1 MPNSHKPQDSLS
13 LSVLESALLDMPSLY
28 LGRSSLAAPGGS
40 GGAASG
46 GGSALGFGL
55 GSHHHPHHPLHQLG
69 GPLSSSV
76 ILGTGSGGTTLS
88 PTDAGVHHRV
98 APPFFLPLPP
108 RGAGYTTR
116 DIPDTIEEG
125 EGVAGDGAS

>member
-1 MPNSHKPQDSLS
+1 
-13 LSVLESALLDMPSLY
+13 MPSLY
-28 LGRSSLAAPGGS
+28 LGRSSLAVATGPGGG
-40 GGAASG
+40 GGAG

-55 GSHHHPHHPLHQLG
+55 GSHHHHHHYPLQQFGGALSSSAILG
-69 GPLSSSV
+69 GPAAA
-76 ILGTGSGGTTLS
+76 GAALS
-88 PTDAGVHHRV
+88 PTEAAAGAAPGQAGAHLHRG

-125 EGVAGDGAS
+125 EGGGEGGAS